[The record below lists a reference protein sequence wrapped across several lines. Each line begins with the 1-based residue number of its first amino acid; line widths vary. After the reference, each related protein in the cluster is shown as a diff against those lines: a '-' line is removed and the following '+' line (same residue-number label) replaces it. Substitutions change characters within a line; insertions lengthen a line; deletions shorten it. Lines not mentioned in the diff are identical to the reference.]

1 LNESPGQLC
10 PAVPVQFSTMSQ
22 LPAEERQTT
31 VLAAVVAA
39 GHVALD
45 PVHDFDGSQKSPAP
59 APA

>member
-1 LNESPGQLC
+1 M
-10 PAVPVQFSTMSQ
+10 PVQFSTTSHE
-22 LPAEERQTT
+22 PAEERQT
-31 VLAAVVAA
+31 VALDAVVAA